1 MSKGNKRWVLLTDVV
16 GSRKIKDRTAF
27 EKVFVQAIAEANR
40 VFEADLILPVKG
52 WKGLDEQAA
61 MIGDPKCL
69 YRLADFLNGM
79 MAPVQLRL
87 SIVRHEVDVLPA
99 DGDIRSADGPAFHEA
114 AAQMLQLKEK
124 GLLFGILS
132 GDGEK
137 DEPLAVS
144 INLLLLQKEGWT
156 RRQRDIYTA
165 YCQTGNQEAVAKK
178 LSVSQQA
185 ISKALKT
192 IKGSQVQLL
201 EDSLQQWL
209 DKQYR

>member
-1 MSKGNKRWVLLTDVV
+1 MDKAGKKWVLLTDVV
-16 GSRKIKDRTAF
+16 GSRKIKDRATF
-27 EKVFVQAIAEANR
+27 EKIFAQAIATANR
-40 VFEADLILPVKG
+40 EFEYDLILPMKG

-69 YRLADFLNGM
+69 YRLADLLNNLL
-79 MAPVQLRL
+79 APVQLRL
-87 SIVRHEVDVLPA
+87 SIVKHEVDVLPA
-99 DGDIRSADGPAFHEA
+99 DKDIRSADGPAFHEA
-114 AAQMLQLKEK
+114 AAQMLQLKKE

-132 GDGEK
+132 GDRET

-144 INLLLLQKEGWT
+144 INLLLLQKEAWT
-156 RRQRDIYTA
+156 RKQRAIYTA

-185 ISKALKT
+185 VSKALKT

-201 EDSLQQWL
+201 ENGLQQWL